1 MIDKNRIKILL
12 IEDNAGDARLIQDAL
27 CLPGDTSEVRCTDR
41 LAKGLEML
49 EREQF
54 DAVLLDLSLPD
65 SRGYST
71 FEQLHR
77 RIPRV
82 PVVVLTGL
90 DDEELALQSVRDG
103 AQDYLVKGAVK
114 SSTVLRIVRF
124 AIERHRVMDGARDGA
139 SPLSPGKSIGFMGV
153 RGGSGATTVALN
165 AAAALARQGKSVA
178 AIELSPYRS
187 GFSYQLRL
195 APRRDMA
202 DLMNLEAE
210 HINAGELR
218 NCLVE
223 SDFGV
228 KLLFAPQNPA
238 DSLKLEAQRA
248 AAVLRAA
255 ASLANFVI
263 VDLPTVPSPV
273 LQACAQLCDP
283 FLLVMEREATR
294 LEAGKSLAAL
304 LEFWGLAKNSLAAV
318 LITKDPLSTCVSPAQ
333 ARSELGFPIAGVIP
347 PAAEAVA
354 LSYRRGSPL
363 LVEEQDTLPAES
375 LMRLA
380 ERLSAPVLTEISC

>member
-1 MIDKNRIKILL
+1 MIDTNPIKILL
-12 IEDNAGDARLIQDAL
+12 IEDNPGDARLIQEALYLANDA
-27 CLPGDTSEVRCTDR
+27 SEVQWTDR

-49 EREQF
+49 ELDRF
-54 DAVLLDLSLPD
+54 DAVILDLSLPD
-65 SRGYST
+65 SRGFST

-77 RIPRV
+77 RAPRV

-90 DDEELALQSVRDG
+90 DDEGLALRAVREG

-114 SSTVLRIVRF
+114 SSTILRMIRF
-124 AIERHRVMDGARDGA
+124 AIERNRVMDSVRGEA
-139 SPLSPGKSIGFMGV
+139 SSKAPGKCIGFMSV

-187 GFSYQLRL
+187 GFSHQLRL
-195 APRRDMA
+195 APRRDLA
-202 DLMNLEAE
+202 DLMKLDAE
-210 HINAGELR
+210 HINASEMR

-228 KLLFAPQNPA
+228 SLLFAPQNPA
-238 DSLKLEAQRA
+238 DALKLYADRA

-255 ASLANFVI
+255 ASLADFVI
-263 VDLPTVPSPV
+263 VDLASVPSPV
-273 LQACAQLCDP
+273 HQTCARMCDP
-283 FLLVMEREATR
+283 FLLIMEREATG
-294 LEAGKSLAAL
+294 LAAGKSLASL
-304 LEFWGLAKNSLAAV
+304 LQSWGLEKSSLAAV
-318 LITKDPLSTCVSPAQ
+318 LITKDPMSACVSPAE

-347 PAAEAVA
+347 PAAEALA

-363 LVEEQDTLPAES
+363 LVVDQDSLPAES
-375 LMRLA
+375 LVRLA
-380 ERLSAPVLTEISC
+380 ERLTAPVLTEVAC